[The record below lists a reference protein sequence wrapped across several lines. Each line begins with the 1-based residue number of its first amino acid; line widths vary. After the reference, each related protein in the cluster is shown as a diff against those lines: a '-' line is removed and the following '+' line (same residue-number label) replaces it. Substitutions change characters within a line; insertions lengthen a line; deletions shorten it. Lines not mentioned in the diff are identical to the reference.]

1 MKYFFTLATVLFS
14 SLIYSQSPQGVNYQA
29 LVRNTAGEVI
39 VNQSVG
45 IKSNILQG
53 SPTGTATY
61 SETFNITTSA
71 FGLINIVMGQGN
83 ALSGSF
89 DQIDWASG
97 PYYIE
102 ILVDHT
108 GGTNYSPLGI
118 QQIVSVPYALHSNTA
133 EYALNDDDSDSTNEL
148 QTLSYTNDTLYLSDG
163 NEVFIE
169 QTSGVNS
176 ANVGRKSI
184 GKVGSE
190 VWSVPGWSIEYST
203 GGYIY
208 ANRIYYTPIFISDTT
223 TYTGLGITMGS
234 TNVNNI
240 FDLKVGIYS
249 WSNGLPDTLLTEL
262 GTFETNTVQGQIISN
277 LFTLNP
283 GYYFLS
289 YVASYTPGTSQ
300 QASIYPS
307 SATRFSPPVSGKS
320 MSLGSNTDCVTLSL
334 QDSGIATSIMSD
346 GFPINAVPPNEY
358 NCICAIYF
366 RE

>member
-29 LVRNTAGEVI
+29 MVRNTAGQVI

-45 IKSNILQG
+45 VKSNILQG
-53 SPTGTATY
+53 SPTGAATY

-71 FGLINIVMGQGN
+71 FGLINIVIGQGN

-108 GGTNYSPLGI
+108 GGTNYSPLGT

-133 EYALNDDDSDSTNEL
+133 EYALYDDDSDSTNEL
-148 QTLSYTNDTLYLSDG
+148 QTLSYANDTLYLSDG

-190 VWSVPGWSIEYST
+190 AWSVPGWSIEYTT

-208 ANRIYYTPIFISDTT
+208 PGRIYYTPIFVSDTT
-223 TYTGLGITMGS
+223 TYTGLGIQMGS
-234 TNVNNI
+234 QFTNV
-240 FDLKVGIYS
+240 FDLKVGMYS
-249 WSNGLPDTLLTEL
+249 WSNGLPDTLMYEL
-262 GTFETNTVQGQIISN
+262 GTFETNIPSGHIISN
-277 LFTLNP
+277 SFTLNP
-283 GYYFLS
+283 GYYFLT
-289 YVASYTPGTSQ
+289 YVASSGS
-300 QASIYPS
+300 AIYPN
-307 SATRFSPPVSGKS
+307 SATRYSPPVSGKS
-320 MSLGSNTDCVTLSL
+320 STINGETDCVTLSIG
-334 QDSGIATSIMSD
+334 DANTATSITSN
-346 GFPINAVPPNEY
+346 GFPNIAVTPNTY
-358 NCICAIYF
+358 SCICAIYF